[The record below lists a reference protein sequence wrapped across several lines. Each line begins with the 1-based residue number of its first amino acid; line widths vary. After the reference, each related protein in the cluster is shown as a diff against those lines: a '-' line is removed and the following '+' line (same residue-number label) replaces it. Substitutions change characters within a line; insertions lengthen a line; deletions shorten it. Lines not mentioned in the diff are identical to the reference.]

1 MKKGINIWSFPA
13 SALKDAFL
21 LAKDAGFEGVE
32 PALAADSGEINLSST
47 EKELIAVRNM
57 AEDIGIELYSLSTG
71 LYWDYWFNSDDAK
84 ERAKAMDVAKKQLEA
99 AAILGC
105 DTILL
110 IPGSVNAEFAAP
122 GRVMDYEI
130 TWNRSLEALQVLKDE
145 AAACKV
151 SIGLEN
157 VWNKFL
163 LSPLEMR
170 RFIDEIDSLWVGSYL
185 DIGNI
190 QANGYAEQWI
200 RILGSRIK
208 KVHFKDYRMDA
219 GGLHGFVD
227 LLAGDVD
234 YPAVT
239 AALKD
244 IGYDDWVS
252 AEMIPNYRH
261 HTECIIYNTSNAM
274 DRILGRK

>member
-170 RFIDEIDSLWVGSYL
+170 RFIDEIDSPWVGSYL

-190 QANGYAEQWI
+190 QANGFAEQWI

>member
-13 SALKDAFL
+13 SSLKDAFL
-21 LAKDAGFEGVE
+21 LAKAAGFEGVE
-32 PALAADSGEINLSST
+32 PALAEDSGEINLSST
-47 EKELIAVRNM
+47 EKDLIAVRNM
-57 AEDIGIELYSLSTG
+57 AKDIGIELYSLSTG
-71 LYWDYWFNSDDAK
+71 LYWNYWLNSDDAA
-84 ERAKAMDVAKKQLEA
+84 ERTKAMDVAKKQLEA

-122 GRVMDYEI
+122 GRVMDYET
-130 TWNRSLEALQVLKDE
+130 TWNRSLEALHTLKEE

-151 SIGLEN
+151 SIGLET

-170 RFIDEIDSLWVGSYL
+170 QFIDEIGSEWVGSYL
-185 DIGNI
+185 DIGNV
-190 QANGYAEQWI
+190 QANGFPEQWV
-200 RILGSRIK
+200 RILGKRIK
-208 KVHFKDYRMDA
+208 KVHFKDYRVDA

-239 AALKD
+239 AALED
-244 IGYDDWVS
+244 IGYDGWVS
-252 AEMIPNYRH
+252 AEMIPNYKH
-261 HTECIIYNTSNAM
+261 YTECIIYNTSNAM